1 MLFNFSLNSSVLLI
15 FFFHGTVFSALLLI
29 RGTMD
34 RNNQVFGWENL
45 PLLQQ
50 LLQLAIIWEEENG
63 RNTAKVAP

>member
-15 FFFHGTVFSALLLI
+15 FFFHGTVFSVLLLI
-29 RGTMD
+29 RGPMD